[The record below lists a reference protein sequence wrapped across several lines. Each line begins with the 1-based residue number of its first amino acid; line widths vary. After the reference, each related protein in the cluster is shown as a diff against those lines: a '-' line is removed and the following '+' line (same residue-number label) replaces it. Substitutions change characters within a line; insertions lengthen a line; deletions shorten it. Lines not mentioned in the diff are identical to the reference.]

1 MPDGGLALDA
11 GDAGDAGDDGSIG
24 SNSDAC
30 RQVCNAGAP
39 AGANQQFDVCFVQP
53 LDGGSGLLIS
63 CGGCGI

>member
-1 MPDGGLALDA
+1 MPDGGLVL
-11 GDAGDAGDDGSIG
+11 DAGDDGSIG

-39 AGANQQFDVCFVQP
+39 AGANQQFDVCSVQP
-53 LDGGSGLLIS
+53 LHGGGGLQVS

>member
-1 MPDGGLALDA
+1 MPDGGLDLDA
-11 GDAGDAGDDGSIG
+11 GDAGDGSIG

-39 AGANQQFDVCFVQP
+39 AGANQQQFGVCYVQP
-53 LDGGSGLLIS
+53 LDGGGGLLLS